1 MRGFAVQSEMN
12 PDIGF
17 ALYVHDSDY
26 DKAKELAYAGLFAWL
41 GNVDLRKKYF
51 SEFEVDDFYWN
62 SIGYFEP
69 TEYLLDTS
77 NIEYLIESCFD
88 EDGDWLEGFNQV
100 HIEEVI

>member
-1 MRGFAVQSEMN
+1 MRAFAVQSTMN

-51 SEFEVDDFYWN
+51 SEFEVGDFYWN

-69 TEYLLDTS
+69 TEYLLDTN
-77 NIEYLIESCFD
+77 NIEYLIENCID
-88 EDGDWLEGFNQV
+88 EDGYWDAFNFDV
-100 HIEEVI
+100 IEEVI